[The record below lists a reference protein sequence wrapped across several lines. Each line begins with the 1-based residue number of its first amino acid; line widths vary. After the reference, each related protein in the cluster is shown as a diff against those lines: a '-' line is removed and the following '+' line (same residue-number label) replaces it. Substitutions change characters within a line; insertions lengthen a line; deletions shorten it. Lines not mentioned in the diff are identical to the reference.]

1 MEKKRIIA
9 CLDLKDGQVVKGVQF
24 HNFRQ
29 QGDPLEMALFYDQ
42 AGVDELFLLDITATE
57 EGRTIFLETLKEIRS
72 RVNIPLAVGGGI
84 RSVEMMEGLLEAGA
98 GKVSIGSAAI
108 REPVLIR
115 EGAAAFGSKAI
126 VVAIDAKRKKDGA
139 GWEVYVQA
147 GKKATGLDAV
157 EWAIEV
163 EELGAGEILLTS
175 MDKDGTRDGY
185 DLDLLQAVTATVD
198 IPVIASG
205 GAGKPDHFR
214 DAFLSGNAAAV
225 LAASIFHERDFTI
238 AEVKEYLQAEGI
250 PVRL

>member
-1 MEKKRIIA
+1 M
-9 CLDLKDGQVVKGVQF
+9 
-24 HNFRQ
+24 
-29 QGDPLEMALFYDQ
+29 
-42 AGVDELFLLDITATE
+42 
-57 EGRTIFLETLKEIRS
+57 
-72 RVNIPLAVGGGI
+72 
-84 RSVEMMEGLLEAGA
+84 
-98 GKVSIGSAAI
+98 
-108 REPVLIR
+108 
-115 EGAAAFGSKAI
+115 
-126 VVAIDAKRKKDGA
+126 
-139 GWEVYVQA
+139 
-147 GKKATGLDAV
+147 

-185 DLDLLQAVTATVD
+185 DLDLLQAVTAAVD